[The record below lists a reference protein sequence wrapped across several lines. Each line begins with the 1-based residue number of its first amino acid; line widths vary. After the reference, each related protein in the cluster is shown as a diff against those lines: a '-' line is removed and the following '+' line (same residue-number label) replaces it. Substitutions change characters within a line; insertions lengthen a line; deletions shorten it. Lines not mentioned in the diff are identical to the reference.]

1 MGIPMTHDCSSRHA
15 RLPSIAKGYWMP
27 HKIYNSVRK
36 AYIEPLRMISISRV
50 KAIVSDACL
59 MN

>member
-27 HKIYNSVRK
+27 HKIYNSARK
-36 AYIEPLRMISISRV
+36 AYIEPFRMISISRV
-50 KAIVSDACL
+50 NAVVSDAC
-59 MN
+59 